1 MTTTSCLEKIRE
13 LKSRTNSDHQFELA
27 VKLEFNR
34 KSVIGNWGTKRTYI
48 VHDID
53 FEKNVSE
60 YKFTYNGVEMSIA
73 QYFLQ
78 VYNLRVT
85 DFRQPLFVVKMG
97 NDFLYLPPEFTI
109 IDGVPDHI
117 RKGPGMRE
125 ALMQTKLSPRD
136 RMERI

>member
-1 MTTTSCLEKIRE
+1 MT
-13 LKSRTNSDHQFELA
+13 
-27 VKLEFNR
+27 
-34 KSVIGNWGTKRTYI
+34 
-48 VHDID
+48 
-53 FEKNVSE
+53 E

-78 VYNLRVT
+78 VYNLRVS

-136 RMERI
+136 RMERIQKMLNTLMQQNSMQSWGL